1 MHFPTISDVG
11 SAGDERGNG
20 TLRLTTRQT
29 FQLHGIL
36 KGNVKPVI
44 QGMHTVL
51 LDSIAACGD
60 VNRNVMAPS
69 NPERSAVHQQI
80 YELARDFSESML
92 PRTRAYHEIWLDEQL
107 VAGGE
112 PEAEPLYGAAYLP
125 RKFKVAFAVPPSNET
140 DLFSQDL
147 GFHRDRLQRDVWP
160 VSMSQLEA
168 EWG

>member
-1 MHFPTISDVG
+1 
-11 SAGDERGNG
+11 
-20 TLRLTTRQT
+20 
-29 FQLHGIL
+29 
-36 KGNVKPVI
+36 
-44 QGMHTVL
+44 MHTVL

-112 PEAEPLYGAAYLP
+112 PEAEPLYGAPTCRGNLKSPSLCLP
-125 RKFKVAFAVPPSNET
+125 PMRT

-147 GFHRDRLQRDVWP
+147 GSSRSLQRDVWP